1 MQGGADVALVAD
13 RRGTRLDRLDQRA
26 PWRVLFPRPPS
37 GDPFAAVIANTGG
50 GIAGG
55 DRARLSVSAGPGV
68 TATVTT
74 QAAEKVYRSSGSDSE
89 IETSVTVATGAFVE
103 WVPQETILFDGARLR
118 RRIAFDVAPGGLL
131 LAAEI
136 LVYGRVARGERFSY
150 GRLLDQWRVRRGGN
164 LVWADG
170 LGLDGD
176 IPARMAAPAGFGDA
190 RASATVVL
198 VGDSAA
204 DWLGHGRALTANGS
218 TRAAATV
225 VNGVLLIRSLGPDP
239 RTLRNAVGETLGAL
253 RASAGGFACAVP
265 RLWQI

>member
-1 MQGGADVALVAD
+1 MQGGTDVALVAD
-13 RRGTRLDRLDQRA
+13 GRGTRLDRLDQRS
-26 PWRVLFPRPPS
+26 PWRVLFPRPS
-37 GDPFAAVIANTGG
+37 AGNPFAAVIANTGG

-55 DRARLSVSAGPGV
+55 DCASLSVTAGPGV

-74 QAAEKVYRSSGSDSE
+74 QAAEKIYRSVGPDSE
-89 IETSVTVATGAFVE
+89 IHTSVSVAEGAFVE
-103 WVPQETILFDGARLR
+103 WVPQETILFDGARLC
-118 RRIAFDVAPGGLL
+118 RRIALDVAPGGLL

-136 LVYGRVARGERFSY
+136 LVYGRVARGERFAR
-150 GRLLDQWRVRRGGN
+150 GRLLDQWRVRRGGD

-176 IPARMAAPAGFGDA
+176 IPARMGSPAGFGDA
-190 RASATVVL
+190 RASATVIL
-198 VGDSAA
+198 VGDGAG
-204 DWLGHGRALTANGS
+204 DWLGHGRALTANGC

-225 VNGVLLIRSLGPDP
+225 VNGVLLIRYLDPDP

-253 RASAGGFACAVP
+253 RAAAGGLPDAVP